1 MGSFADSINTI
12 DAASPTEGLQRV
24 YIDGNKSQ
32 AKTSVPAGGFKSALD
47 NLDSSIAKPSKPDE
61 AKPKTRDVGTP
72 EAFGR
77 GMASGVTAN
86 FYDELRGLHEAGG
99 AHPDDPMSLGTVLKG
114 AFGRMTGDQ
123 AAAQKYDEA
132 VTRERA
138 LNKQGEEQH
147 PVANLAGNVAGALV
161 LPVGSAAGGA
171 TLAARA
177 GRGAVIGAAYGGAA
191 GAGEGEGIGDR
202 ATRATTGALLGG
214 AIGAAA
220 PPIVEGVIQ
229 GGRALTAPV
238 VSALR
243 GAVNP
248 EAEAGRRVVGAVS
261 RDMQLDP
268 TAKNRLTPQEFAA
281 NSQNGGPA
289 ALLDTGGE
297 TTRALARSAA
307 NTSPEGRTLLND
319 TINNRFETQTGRITD
334 WMRQSFHFPDAVA
347 QKQAIAAEAKLVN
360 KPAYDKAMK
369 EGAGGVWDKELQRLS
384 GAPAIQEAAN
394 SAIPSLAN
402 RGIAEGF
409 QAPRVN
415 PLIFDRET
423 GRASLKTMP
432 NGNQIVPDLR
442 FWDQVKRN
450 LDPMISKAEKYGD
463 KSRVDELTQLKT
475 QLVEH
480 LDTKVG
486 SYKEARAGA
495 AHFFGADNALE
506 AGKKFVD
513 SKMGNA
519 EARQALA
526 KMPPL
531 QRQLF
536 QDGFVSHFV
545 DKLNEGGDRRS
556 ILNKIAESPAA
567 RERLNMALGPQK
579 AGELEASLRVEGI
592 MDTARKAIQGNST
605 TTRQLVELGL
615 AGGAAG
621 TGGVG
626 AYNMDPKQMTYA
638 AIAGA
643 LIGGKHHIDT
653 RLANRVAE
661 MLTSKDPA
669 VLLRGARVVA
679 RDHRLMNGLRSID
692 KRLASVGG
700 EHSPSGLI
708 AGGAVPGH
716 ADDNQPSR

>member
-32 AKTSVPAGGFKSALD
+32 AKTNVPAGGFKSALD

-61 AKPKTRDVGTP
+61 AKPKTRDVGTG

-77 GMASGVTAN
+77 GVASGVTAN

-99 AHPDDPMSLGTVLKG
+99 AHPDEPMSLGTVLKG

-123 AAAQKYDEA
+123 TASQKYDEA
-132 VTRERA
+132 TARERA

-161 LPVGSAAGGA
+161 LPVGGAAGGA
-171 TLAARA
+171 SLAARA
-177 GRGAVIGAAYGGAA
+177 GRGAVLGAAYGGAA

-202 ATRATTGALLGG
+202 ATRATTGAILGG
-214 AIGAAA
+214 AIGGAA

-268 TAKNRLTPQEFAA
+268 TARNRLTPQEFSA

-289 ALLDTGGE
+289 TLLDTGGE

-307 NTSPEGRTLLND
+307 NTSTEGRTLLNE
-319 TINNRFETQTGRITD
+319 TINSRFEGQAGRVTD
-334 WMRQSFHFPDAVA
+334 WLRNTFHYPNAHAQSAA
-347 QKQAIAAEAKLVN
+347 LEQAARNVN
-360 KPAYDKAMK
+360 RPNYERAMSD
-369 EGAGGVWDKELQRLS
+369 GAGGVWSPELQRIA
-384 GAPAIQEAAN
+384 GAPAIQEAARAA
-394 SAIPSLAN
+394 SPGLAN

-409 QAPRVN
+409 QAPRSN
-415 PLIFDRET
+415 PLQVDRQT
-423 GRASLKTMP
+423 GRVSLRQTP

-442 FWDQVKRN
+442 FWDQVKRG
-450 LDPMISKAEKYGD
+450 LDSKISVAQRAGD
-463 KSRVDELTQLKT
+463 NPKVSELTGLRSSLVDELDQH
-475 QLVEH
+475 VP
-480 LDTKVG
+480 
-486 SYKEARAGA
+486 SYQQARAGA
-495 AHFFGADNALE
+495 AHFFGAQDALE
-506 AGKKFVD
+506 AGQNFVT
-513 SKMGNA
+513 SHGNDG
-519 EARQALA
+519 AREALA
-526 KMPPL
+526 RMSPTE
-531 QRQLF
+531 RQLF
-536 QDGFVSHFV
+536 QDGFVSRLV
-545 DKLNEGGDRRS
+545 DRLNETGDRRNV
-556 ILNKIAESPAA
+556 LNKIADSPAA
-567 RERLNMALGPQK
+567 RERLHIALGPQR
-579 AGELEASLRVEGI
+579 AGELEAGLRAEGI
-592 MDTARKAIQGNST
+592 MDTARQAIQGNST
-605 TTRQLVELGL
+605 TARQLVELGL

-661 MLTSKDPA
+661 MLTSQDPA

-679 RDHRLMNGLRSID
+679 RDNRLMNGLRSID
-692 KRLASVGG
+692 RRLASVGG

-708 AGGAVPGH
+708 AGGTVPSH